1 MPDSISVYNVLNP
14 NIEISI
20 SSAIWTVSG
29 SVISFNYNV
38 KAGKYGVKV
47 YYGGYGWASVQ
58 GNVNVQASGAYTA
71 AVTDVSFAGGE
82 IVVNGNGISEQA
94 VLRVGGF
101 VGKASSVTATTAT
114 FEVPALITPTV
125 LQSYP

>member
-71 AVTDVSFAGGE
+71 AVTDVSFAGG
-82 IVVNGNGISEQA
+82 
-94 VLRVGGF
+94 
-101 VGKASSVTATTAT
+101 
-114 FEVPALITPTV
+114 
-125 LQSYP
+125 